1 MGFCQ
6 GGCCEFMD
14 WFSEQ
19 HTFIFNGLVR
29 RFCAAF
35 LFCVLFNY
43 VNKYDQLLSFIRA
56 SCAVIPFYYVGSIPE
71 YHKLTLF
78 LGLPQSHSTQ
88 FFHYLRVCVAGV
100 RCTLLVKATFRLRS

>member
-43 VNKYDQLLSFIRA
+43 VSTIRFFRLFLLCSYLWLSRFTMLDVFEV
-56 SCAVIPFYYVGSIPE
+56 CIPE

-78 LGLPQSHSTQ
+78 CRVSHTEAISNTVPS
-88 FFHYLRVCVAGV
+88 L
-100 RCTLLVKATFRLRS
+100 SI